1 MPHRLDGD
9 KSILV
14 HAKNGKLGWRKV
26 RGRVVPFSSDIGV
39 GQYFSNIVV
48 HRIKNQKPCNVIF
61 VGGAGI
67 SKTYCAIGFARFI
80 QPSFEIDQ
88 VAMTYAEVMKL
99 MLKLPEGA
107 IIVLDEPSY
116 TIGHRDWY
124 KAQQKALV
132 ATLRSGRFKVHPLFM
147 PVINKSLL
155 DKVIR
160 RNLVQFMVVF
170 KDRGEGTVYEMIPSH
185 FEEVTYN
192 RFLCRIRLEML
203 DINICEKTWCFSCKS
218 FKDNSCQLLRAQYEH
233 KRQRIQ
239 DERYKQDLDK
249 SLVEEAKKVSFEQW
263 LVKAYDHYDEFWYTT
278 ESGKLRI
285 STEKISLVLG
295 CSSSTAQRL
304 RQALKSMT
312 KEEVAELVSRRLGI
326 P

>member
-1 MPHRLDGD
+1 MPLLDGD

-14 HAKNGKLGWRKV
+14 HAKDGQLGWRKV
-26 RGRVVPFSSDIGV
+26 RGRAVPFSSDIGV

-61 VGGAGI
+61 TGEAGI

-80 QPSFEIDQ
+80 QPSFGIEQI
-88 VAMTYAEVMKL
+88 AMTYSDVMKL
-99 MLKLPEGA
+99 MLKLKEGR
-107 IIVLDEPSY
+107 IILLDEPSY
-116 TIGHRDWY
+116 TIGHREWY

-160 RNLVQFMVVF
+160 EHLIQFMVVLE
-170 KDRGEGTVYEMIPSH
+170 KRGEGTVYEMLPSH
-185 FEEVTYN
+185 FEDFTYN
-192 RFLCRIRLEML
+192 RFLCRIRFEML
-203 DINICEKTWCFSCKS
+203 DINICEKTWCYRCKS
-218 FKDNSCQLLRAQYEH
+218 FKDNTCQLLRAQYEH

-239 DERYKQDLDK
+239 DERYKTDLDK
-249 SLVEEAKKVSFEQW
+249 SLAEEARKVSFEQW
-263 LVKAYDHYDEFWYTT
+263 LVKAYERYDEFWYTT

-285 STEKISLVLG
+285 SSEKISLVLG
-295 CSSSTAQRL
+295 CSQTTAQRL

>member
-1 MPHRLDGD
+1 MPLLDGD

-14 HAKNGKLGWRKV
+14 HAKNGKVGWRKV
-26 RGRVVPFSSDIGV
+26 RGRAVPFSSDIGV

-61 VGGAGI
+61 TGQAGN

-80 QPSFEIDQ
+80 QPSFGIEQI
-88 VAMTYAEVMKL
+88 AMTYSEVMKL
-99 MLKLPEGA
+99 MLKLKEGQ
-107 IIVLDEPSY
+107 IILLDEPSY
-116 TIGHRDWY
+116 SIGHREWY
-124 KAQQKALV
+124 KEQNKALV

-160 RNLVQFMVVF
+160 EHLIQFMVVLD
-170 KDRGEGTVYEMIPSH
+170 DRGEGTVYELLPSH
-185 FEEVTYN
+185 FEDFTYN

-203 DINICEKTWCFSCKS
+203 DINICEKTWCYRCKS

-249 SLVEEAKKVSFEQW
+249 SQAEEGRKLSFEQW
-263 LVKAYDHYDEFWYTT
+263 LVKAYEQYEKFWYTT
-278 ESGKLRI
+278 EQGKLRI
-285 STEKISLVLG
+285 STEKIQLVLG
-295 CSSSTAQRL
+295 CSQTTAQRL

-312 KEEVAELVSRRLGI
+312 KQEVAELVSRRLGI